1 MGFRTVRVPLAEHD
15 LIMLSG
21 AADFPFPPPCPEL
34 EERPTMAKAKS
45 TMAADE
51 GYCVKCKAKRKIS
64 NAQQV
69 KMANGRP
76 ALKGVCPVCGTGMFK
91 ILPPAK

>member
-1 MGFRTVRVPLAEHD
+1 
-15 LIMLSG
+15 MLSG
-21 AADFPFPPPCPEL
+21 AADFPFPPRAPEL
-34 EERPTMAKAKS
+34 EERPTMAKGKS
-45 TMAADE
+45 PMAADE

-64 NAQQV
+64 NPQQV

-91 ILPPAK
+91 ILPPAAAK

>member
-1 MGFRTVRVPLAEHD
+1 MSPSREGGTG
-15 LIMLSG
+15 G
-21 AADFPFPPPCPEL
+21 AAPDPQPLHPAPLPCP
-34 EERPTMAKAKS
+34 RRRSAMAKAGKAP
-45 TMAADE
+45 MAPDE

-64 NAQQV
+64 NPNQV

-91 ILPPAK
+91 ILPPK